1 MTLESEGKRPA
12 RHSVWRAHL
21 RDRDSAYER
30 TTRLG
35 ASLSHR
41 AVPSRHGGMFGLR
54 RLQEVRR
61 PHVVGLS
68 MRPHPVRSP
77 DPASVTRAALCT
89 RPPSSYAAVRLG
101 WVVPSQLS
109 PLPRPNKAWACLPKG
124 RTCHASTRRPRP
136 HSPNPPPYAIRPR
149 RAPRRRLRA
158 LARSG
163 WRMSAERTNT

>member
-1 MTLESEGKRPA
+1 MRVDSAHRALLPYRMTLESEGKRPA

-77 DPASVTRAALCT
+77 DPASVTHAAPCT

-109 PLPRPNKAWACLPKG
+109 PLLTGASKQSVGLSAQRTYMACVD
-124 RTCHASTRRPRP
+124 T
-136 HSPNPPPYAIRPR
+136 SPSP
-149 RAPRRRLRA
+149 
-158 LARSG
+158 S
-163 WRMSAERTNT
+163 